1 MPHPTEN
8 PPAPPASGAPSG
20 GGFHTTRWTV
30 IAAARDKNS
39 AASLAAW
46 DQLARRYW
54 PAVFAY
60 VRGRG
65 FATHD
70 AQDLTQDFFARLLR
84 LDDLRAADPAKGRFR
99 TFLRV
104 AISRFLLNEWDR
116 RRAAKR
122 GGGREVV
129 SLDALDTPARER
141 AEPVDEA
148 SAERIYER
156 RWALTLLERALAR
169 LRAEYEGSGRAA
181 EFAALKEL
189 LVADRADVDHA
200 ALAAN
205 LNTTE
210 GAARVALHRLRK
222 RLRVHFRAE
231 VADTV
236 ADEGELEAELRHVI
250 ALLGQK

>member
-1 MPHPTEN
+1 MPHPTEDS
-8 PPAPPASGAPSG
+8 PPARATPSAG
-20 GGFHTTRWTV
+20 GGFATTRWTIV
-30 IAAARDKNS
+30 AAAREPNS
-39 AASLAAW
+39 PASLAAW
-46 DQLARRYW
+46 DELARRYW

-84 LDDLRAADPAKGRFR
+84 LDDLRAADPTKGRFR

-104 AISRFLLNEWDR
+104 AVGHFLLNEWDR
-116 RRAAKR
+116 RHAAKR

-129 SLDALDTPARER
+129 SLDALDTPERER
-141 AEPVDEA
+141 TEPVDEA

-156 RWALTLLERALAR
+156 RWALTLLDRALAR
-169 LRAEYEGSGRAA
+169 LRAEYEGSGRAD
-181 EFAALKEL
+181 EFAVLKDL

-200 ALAAN
+200 TLAAR
-205 LNTTE
+205 LGTTE

-250 ALLGQK
+250 GLLGQK